1 MSGLGRQLTEKER
14 NTFCALVKNPIMN
27 DRELSE
33 ITGNN
38 LSTIT
43 AIRRRLE
50 SAEYYYKVR
59 IPMVQYVGAELL
71 TIAYGDM
78 DNSLS
83 RKKRDELCDTFAK
96 EHDNVFLFMSSEDF
110 GIIMTIS
117 KNYTEVKKDVDDLQ
131 HFLSTNNMNNG
142 KSWQYVMFPFEVSS
156 LINYFDFSYALN
168 HLVCNVP
175 YEVPDVNLKYK
186 KYDVRTLT
194 NKEKAALIGLVEFPS
209 LPDNAIAKKVDVS
222 RQTLSNMRQR
232 FLDDGLIHEVN
243 IPNLNIM
250 NGILVFSHM
259 LFNPDCMLEDRKSGV
274 KKVLE
279 GSPAVFV
286 VSGSF
291 ESTLLHIVSNYEDFS
306 SYKNQIISYYASKKF
321 LRGEGNIH
329 LMPVNTLKIHKKFD
343 FSGLLKNLLNDE

>member
-14 NTFCALVKNPIMN
+14 NTFCALVKNPTMN

-50 SAEYYYKVR
+50 GADYYFKVR
-59 IPMVQYVGAELL
+59 IPMVQYIGAELL
-71 TIAYGDM
+71 TIAYGELD
-78 DNSLS
+78 SS
-83 RKKRDELCDTFAK
+83 TTRKKRNELCDKYAK
-96 EHDNVFLFMSSEDF
+96 EHDNVFLFISSDDF
-110 GIIMTIS
+110 GILMTIS
-117 KNYTEVKKDVDDLQ
+117 KNYTEVKRDVDDLQ
-131 HFLSTNNMNNG
+131 HFLSKNKMNSG
-142 KSWQYVMFPFEVSS
+142 KPWQYVMFPFEVSS

-168 HLVCNVP
+168 HLICNVP
-175 YEVPDVNLKYK
+175 YKVPDVDLKYK
-186 KYDVRTLT
+186 KYDRRTLT

-243 IPNLNIM
+243 IPDLQIL
-250 NGILVFSHM
+250 NGILTFSHM
-259 LFNPDCMLEDRKSGV
+259 LFNPDCMLEDRKAGI
-274 KKVLE
+274 KLVLE
-279 GSPAVFV
+279 NSPAVFV

-291 ESTLLHIVSNYEDFS
+291 ESTLIHIVANYEDFS
-306 SYKNQIISYYASKKF
+306 AYKNKLISYYAGKKF
-321 LRGEGNIH
+321 LRGEGNMH
-329 LMPVNTLKIHKKFD
+329 LLPVNSLKIHKKFD
-343 FSGLLKNLLNDE
+343 FSGILKNLLNND